1 MHPHVQCFSIHSLF
15 VRHTCSYEYDQHTN
29 SFVYQSYYHE
39 KIAVDVIH
47 QQNHETCLP
56 IHVNVF
62 KNFI

>member
-1 MHPHVQCFSIHSLF
+1 MFICKTYI
-15 VRHTCSYEYDQHTN
+15 SYEYDQHTN
-29 SFVYQSYYHE
+29 SFVYQLSYHE

-56 IHVNVF
+56 IHVHVF